1 MNHPNQGSAP
11 PLNQS
16 NYNAAPSAM
25 AVIPNRKAVN
35 IIAMGSSRQDFF
47 TAQLMETRP
56 DILQNAEIWT
66 INYMGAQI
74 RCDRIVHVDPVHAY
88 LGHPPVRDMCEF
100 SLKDNI
106 PLYTS
111 HPHPKYPNQVIYPFD
126 RVSAALGGITYFN
139 TSVAYAIALAMAD
152 GFNEIGLFGCDFSYP
167 DVHMAESGRA
177 NCEFL
182 MGIGTQRGIRFAVA
196 QSSTLM
202 DMYCRQQPYGWFADP
217 NLPPNNGGRLMTA
230 GEVFQHVHAHR
241 NPRKLM
247 EYVYPIQTTAPV
259 AAQPLVAQSGQTT
272 GYITYGGTAG
282 VPASAAGGGGAGSG
296 YVIGSGGA
304 GGAVSQVFTIGG
316 TGSPE
321 GTVLIPGITVVGQG
335 GPLTN
340 GHDTSAL
347 ASKPK
352 RVRARKQKPDQS
364 SHP

>member
-1 MNHPNQGSAP
+1 MNHPNQGSA

-16 NYNAAPSAM
+16 NYNAAPTALKT
-25 AVIPNRKAVN
+25 IPNRKAVN

-56 DILQNAEIWT
+56 EILVDAEIWT

-74 RCDRIVHVDPVHAY
+74 RCDRIVHVDPTHAY

-126 RVSAALGGITYFN
+126 RVSASLGGITYFN

-202 DMYCRQQPYGWFADP
+202 DMYCKQAPYGWFADP

-230 GEVFQHVHAHR
+230 AEILQHVHNHR
-241 NPRKLM
+241 NPRKM
-247 EYVYPIQTTAPV
+247 SDMVQVVGAPAPIQM
-259 AAQPLVAQSGQTT
+259 
-272 GYITYGGTAG
+272 
-282 VPASAAGGGGAGSG
+282 GGGGTSL
-296 YVIGSGGA
+296 VVSGA
-304 GGAVSQVFTIGG
+304 GGSGAASYSLGFK
-316 TGSPE
+316 P
-321 GTVLIPGITVVGQG
+321 
-335 GPLTN
+335 N
-340 GHDTSAL
+340 GHDTSSPLGVSHA
-347 ASKPK
+347 
-352 RVRARKQKPDQS
+352 PDSVQL
-364 SHP
+364 SHNNGG